1 MSKKKN
7 QKSVPVAAPVA
18 TAPAAAPVATAPVIA
33 PVETVP
39 VVAPVETVPVAAPVE
54 TVPVVAPATLPVLA
68 PVQKGKAAPF
78 MQQVRELLSGD
89 GHPVAFLCEKLG
101 LSDKDARGVIDA
113 IRAKEGKGTVL
124 NVYSAKAGR
133 KVFRY
138 VGLDGKGIVAPV
150 SGAKA

>member
-7 QKSVPVAAPVA
+7 QKS
-18 TAPAAAPVATAPVIA
+18 AAA
-33 PVETVP
+33 
-39 VVAPVETVPVAAPVE
+39 APVETVPVAAPVE
-54 TVPVVAPATLPVLA
+54 TVPVAATPAPATLPVLA

-78 MQQVRELLSGD
+78 MQRVRELLTGE
-89 GHPVAFLCEKLG
+89 GHPVSTLCEKLG

-113 IRAKEGKGTVL
+113 LRAKEGKGTVL

-150 SGAKA
+150 SGAKV

>member
-7 QKSVPVAAPVA
+7 TQKS
-18 TAPAAAPVATAPVIA
+18 APAAAPVATAPVAA

>member
-1 MSKKKN
+1 MSKNSKKN
-7 QKSVPVAAPVA
+7 RAQAQAQVPAIETPALEVETQAFAETVAAIP
-18 TAPAAAPVATAPVIA
+18 
-33 PVETVP
+33 
-39 VVAPVETVPVAAPVE
+39 
-54 TVPVVAPATLPVLA
+54 APATLPVLA

-89 GHPVAFLCEKLG
+89 GHTVAFLCEKLG

-113 IRAKEGKGTVL
+113 LRAKEGKGTVL

-150 SGAKA
+150 SGAKV

>member
-1 MSKKKN
+1 MSKNSKKN
-7 QKSVPVAAPVA
+7 RAQAQAQVPAIETPALEVETQAFAETVAAIP
-18 TAPAAAPVATAPVIA
+18 
-33 PVETVP
+33 
-39 VVAPVETVPVAAPVE
+39 
-54 TVPVVAPATLPVLA
+54 APATLPVLA

-113 IRAKEGKGTVL
+113 LRAKEGKGTVL

-150 SGAKA
+150 SGAKV